1 MPRKNSKADLAQ
13 FAELMGADELKHLMR
28 KLPPRVHRKVTRAA
42 ISAGLTPM
50 LRAMRKEVPVDDG
63 VLKASLGRKVKA
75 YDKSLSVVGLAGPK
89 KNAAP
94 HAHLVEYGTAPR
106 YDADGNYSGVMP
118 PNPFVRKARE
128 EQTYPASVAVNRKMA
143 EGVHREAAKL
153 ARGGASKS

>member
-1 MPRKNSKADLAQ
+1 MPRKPSKSNLTGY
-13 FAELMGADELKHLMR
+13 AELIGADELQRLMR
-28 KLPPRVHRKVTRAA
+28 KLSPRIHRKVTRAA

-75 YDKSLSVVGLAGPK
+75 YDKTLSVVGLAGPR

-106 YDADGNYSGVMP
+106 YDAEGKYAGVMP
-118 PNPFVRKARE
+118 PNPFVRKARD
-128 EQTYPASVAVNRKMA
+128 EQTHAAGLAVNRKMA

-153 ARGGASKS
+153 ARSGG